1 MVGIHQRSGKS
12 GVTVK
17 MAKAGISN
25 LVIPKWGEWNRE
37 MDMGLDDKQ
46 LILAYDREM
55 KILSD
60 SNAGA
65 TCTQNQ
71 SIANIDIEYAT
82 FDALLEELDDM

>member
-1 MVGIHQRSGKS
+1 
-12 GVTVK
+12 
-17 MAKAGISN
+17 
-25 LVIPKWGEWNRE
+25 
-37 MDMGLDDKQ
+37 
-46 LILAYDREM
+46 M